1 MAKKKKVLITAAVI
15 AVAVIIIAVL
25 VCVLNRPIKWVNDT
39 NFEYNGIEY
48 HKMKGEAKY
57 YSFITDEKVYTDKNL
72 LLPHSYYTLKND
84 DKNQFIYVTAFNDHT
99 LYTSLPVSEL
109 EAPLQK
115 EVTGV
120 IMEKSAAETKK
131 VYCDNVE
138 AINAFVNL
146 NVINSISNNMTET
159 FTKNTHNGWYY
170 IYFANDDLPVCS
182 IIDYLTIGCYD
193 NRYFLSTEITD
204 NTFTGWEI
212 TDKVIIDTLNSM
224 NNN

>member
-25 VCVLNRPIKWVNDT
+25 VCVLNRPIKWVDDT
-39 NFEYNGIEY
+39 HFEYNGIEY
-48 HKMKGEAKY
+48 HKMDGEAKY
-57 YSFITDEKVYTDKNL
+57 YSFITDEKLYTDKNL
-72 LLPHSYYTLKND
+72 LFPHTYYTLKND
-84 DKNQFIYVTAFNDHT
+84 DKNQFIYVTAFRDHI
-99 LYTSLPVSEL
+99 LYTSLPISKL

-115 EVTGV
+115 DVTGL
-120 IMEKSAAETKK
+120 IIERSASETKK
-131 VYCDNVE
+131 VYYDNADV
-138 AINAFVNL
+138 INAFVNL
-146 NVINSISNNMTET
+146 NVINDISDNFTET

-170 IYFANDDLPVCS
+170 IYYANDNLPICS
-182 IIDYLTIGCYD
+182 IVDYLTIGCYD

-212 TDKVIIDTLNSM
+212 TDKVIIETLNSM